1 MLNGQCLPLV
11 GVGERCMYDLQCRT
25 RPGDHPLICRNF
37 ACYFIGTNVGAG
49 YPFVWDPRG
58 AQLSFPKCRNPSA
71 DVEVSGGIP
80 IDCVY
85 KKCSP
90 GYHCEYNNLYK
101 GGQYICCGISP
112 ENPIYGE
119 FSEDMN

>member
-1 MLNGQCLPLV
+1 MLELV
-11 GVGERCMYDLQCRT
+11 ILLFGTREGLSSLFVSIFDSKMSKCRI
-25 RPGDHPLICRNF
+25 LIL
-37 ACYFIGTNVGAG
+37 A
-49 YPFVWDPRG
+49 
-58 AQLSFPKCRNPSA
+58 KCRNPSA

-112 ENPIYGE
+112 ENPIYGK
-119 FSEDMN
+119 FSDDMD